1 MDIGFQKDKQKN
13 NFEQQTTSFGISDG
27 VVLFGKRKPSAM
39 LVEYIDPFTGEP
51 EKEGKPKNKNNND

>member
-1 MDIGFQKDKQKN
+1 MNIGFQKDKQKN

-39 LVEYIDPFTGEP
+39 LVEY
-51 EKEGKPKNKNNND
+51 KPAASHP